1 MIEFTPYIGPA
12 FDIYSRLKDRGFGSG
27 AKSGFKRW
35 FDTLVTGDTKI
46 GIFGAGGTGKTTLA
60 QLLIEGDP
68 LNLSAEYD
76 LSTALETKKLPGDLA
91 AKFLV
96 VPGQESYKDNEW
108 KKAFKQLQS
117 ARSLLIINVVS
128 FGLHGIPD
136 KNPILQAQISDN
148 YFSENKISEFN
159 DYTSQRRDAEIR
171 LLTFLLQNLRPIKK
185 PIRMV
190 TLIAK
195 EDLWISNSQDV
206 NDFYFAE
213 YSKIINDFSK
223 ERTIE
228 NKSFLH
234 HFSTAS
240 LIHSNFI
247 VRKGENSAILAKTS
261 QGYDLSLQFSS
272 ISRLFD
278 TFENELNIA
287 KGK

>member
-1 MIEFTPYIGPA
+1 MIEVTPYIGPA
-12 FDIYSRLKDRGFGSG
+12 YEIYKKLKERGFGSG

-35 FDTLVTGDTKI
+35 FDSVITGDTKI

-68 LNLSAEYD
+68 LNLSPEYD
-76 LSTALETKKLPGDLA
+76 LSTALETEKLPGELA

-96 VPGQESYKDNEW
+96 VPGQESYKENEW

-128 FGLHGIPD
+128 FGIHGIPD
-136 KNPILQAQISDN
+136 NNPLIQASISDDF
-148 YFSENKISEFN
+148 FSENSETAFN
-159 DYTSQRRDAEIR
+159 DYTSQRRASEIR
-171 LLTFLLQNLRPIKK
+171 LLTFLLENLKPIKK

-195 EDLWISNSQDV
+195 EDLWVSNAKNVS
-206 NDFYFAE
+206 DFYYE
-213 YSKIINDFSK
+213 DYLNEVNKFSK
-223 ERTIE
+223 ERAE
-228 NKSFLH
+228 EEKSFLH
-234 HFSTAS
+234 HFTSAS

-247 VRKGENSAILAKTS
+247 VKKGQKSAILAQTS
-261 QGYDLSLQFSS
+261 QGYDLSLQFAS
-272 ISRLFD
+272 ISKLFD